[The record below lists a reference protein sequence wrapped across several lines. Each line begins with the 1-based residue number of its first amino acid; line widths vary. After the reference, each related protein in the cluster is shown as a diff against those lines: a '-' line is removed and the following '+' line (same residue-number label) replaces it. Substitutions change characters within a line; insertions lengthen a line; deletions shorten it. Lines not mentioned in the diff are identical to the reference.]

1 MVKAEN
7 KDLKVQILELQ
18 RELATYTGAPRP
30 ATPPHSQP
38 VLSSNAVAAVTPG
51 LAPREIS
58 LVSTP
63 VDSPAK
69 KRVTK
74 EEEMAQIMIP
84 AKKRVTKEEE
94 MAQIMIPLSPNSS
107 LDPTKMVTPHRPL
120 MSSTI
125 KHQ

>member
-84 AKKRVTKEEE
+84 
-94 MAQIMIPLSPNSS
+94 LSPNSS